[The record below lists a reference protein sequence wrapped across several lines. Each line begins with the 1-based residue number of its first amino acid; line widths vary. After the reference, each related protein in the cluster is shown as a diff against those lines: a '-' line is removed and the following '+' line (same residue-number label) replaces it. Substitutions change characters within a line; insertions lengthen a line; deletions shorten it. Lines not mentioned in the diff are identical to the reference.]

1 MIRLFV
7 RQGVRVGK
15 QRGMQDRHLTAA
27 EHGNGEQR
35 RDHDMFDDPLH
46 DLSKPVCSRL
56 VKRTA
61 VVKDFPP
68 SFVRQSRVGMYTM
81 PDFRRMSGTCL
92 QQYFHM
98 RKPMT
103 FDALLKGSVFA
114 LAAVA
119 LAGPAMA
126 HGFDDCT
133 KEPKDKWK
141 PQAEAE
147 AAATAAGYTVTKS
160 KVEGSCYEVYAKDKD
175 GKKFELFYNP
185 VDLQLVKKQD
195 D

>member
-1 MIRLFV
+1 
-7 RQGVRVGK
+7 
-15 QRGMQDRHLTAA
+15 MQQTFF
-27 EHGNGEQR
+27 
-35 RDHDMFDDPLH
+35 M
-46 DLSKPVCSRL
+46 
-56 VKRTA
+56 
-61 VVKDFPP
+61 
-68 SFVRQSRVGMYTM
+68 
-81 PDFRRMSGTCL
+81 RMK
-92 QQYFHM
+92 FE
-98 RKPMT
+98 
-103 FDALLKGSVFA
+103 ALLKGAVRV
-114 LAAVA
+114 LAAA
-119 LAGPAMA
+119 AIAGPALA

-133 KEPKDKWK
+133 KEAKDKWK

>member
-1 MIRLFV
+1 
-7 RQGVRVGK
+7 
-15 QRGMQDRHLTAA
+15 
-27 EHGNGEQR
+27 
-35 RDHDMFDDPLH
+35 
-46 DLSKPVCSRL
+46 
-56 VKRTA
+56 
-61 VVKDFPP
+61 
-68 SFVRQSRVGMYTM
+68 
-81 PDFRRMSGTCL
+81 
-92 QQYFHM
+92 
-98 RKPMT
+98 MT
-103 FDALLKGSVFA
+103 FQAPAKAIAFVIAALMFSS
-114 LAAVA
+114 
-119 LAGPAMA
+119 PAMA

>member
-1 MIRLFV
+1 MIIHPKAARAAIAA
-7 RQGVRVGK
+7 
-15 QRGMQDRHLTAA
+15 LTI
-27 EHGNGEQR
+27 
-35 RDHDMFDDPLH
+35 
-46 DLSKPVCSRL
+46 
-56 VKRTA
+56 A
-61 VVKDFPP
+61 V
-68 SFVRQSRVGMYTM
+68 
-81 PDFRRMSGTCL
+81 
-92 QQYFHM
+92 
-98 RKPMT
+98 
-103 FDALLKGSVFA
+103 
-114 LAAVA
+114 
-119 LAGPAMA
+119 AGPAFA

-185 VDLQLVKKQD
+185 VDLSLVQKHD

>member
-1 MIRLFV
+1 MTIE
-7 RQGVRVGK
+7 
-15 QRGMQDRHLTAA
+15 TT
-27 EHGNGEQR
+27 
-35 RDHDMFDDPLH
+35 
-46 DLSKPVCSRL
+46 
-56 VKRTA
+56 VKATI
-61 VVKDFPP
+61 
-68 SFVRQSRVGMYTM
+68 
-81 PDFRRMSGTCL
+81 L
-92 QQYFHM
+92 
-98 RKPMT
+98 
-103 FDALLKGSVFA
+103 A
-114 LAAVA
+114 LAA
-119 LAGPAMA
+119 LAVCGPAVA

>member
-1 MIRLFV
+1 MRFEARIK
-7 RQGVRVGK
+7 GIA
-15 QRGMQDRHLTAA
+15 LTIAA
-27 EHGNGEQR
+27 
-35 RDHDMFDDPLH
+35 M
-46 DLSKPVCSRL
+46 
-56 VKRTA
+56 
-61 VVKDFPP
+61 
-68 SFVRQSRVGMYTM
+68 
-81 PDFRRMSGTCL
+81 
-92 QQYFHM
+92 
-98 RKPMT
+98 
-103 FDALLKGSVFA
+103 
-114 LAAVA
+114 A

-160 KVEGSCYEVYAKDKD
+160 KVDGSCYEVYAKDKD

-185 VDLQLVKKQD
+185 VDLQLIKKQD

>member
-1 MIRLFV
+1 
-7 RQGVRVGK
+7 
-15 QRGMQDRHLTAA
+15 
-27 EHGNGEQR
+27 
-35 RDHDMFDDPLH
+35 
-46 DLSKPVCSRL
+46 
-56 VKRTA
+56 
-61 VVKDFPP
+61 
-68 SFVRQSRVGMYTM
+68 
-81 PDFRRMSGTCL
+81 
-92 QQYFHM
+92 
-98 RKPMT
+98 MT
-103 FDALLKGSVFA
+103 FHAAAKGIMFSVLA
-114 LAAVA
+114 LAV
-119 LAGPAMA
+119 AGPALA

-185 VDLQLVKKQD
+185 VDLSLVQKHD